1 MGGKRMEVRVLN
13 AVAAVGRFEKDY
25 LRVHTCSDPEN
36 GTVTLATI
44 ERITDKTVAATS
56 TTTRVRT
63 LVERRPMSTHS
74 ALELATSYAERKQI
88 PVVYTQATA
97 DDRHAA

>member
-1 MGGKRMEVRVLN
+1 MEVRVLN
-13 AVAAVGRFEKDY
+13 ARPAVGRPERDY

-36 GTVTLATI
+36 DTVTLATI
-44 ERITDKTVAATS
+44 ERVTDKTVQAKS

-63 LVERRPMSTHS
+63 LVERRPMSPHA

-88 PVVYTQATA
+88 PVVYAGPTT
-97 DDRHAA
+97 DDRRAA

>member
-1 MGGKRMEVRVLN
+1 MEVRVLN
-13 AVAAVGRFEKDY
+13 AVPAVGRFEKDY
-25 LRVHTCSDPEN
+25 LRVHTCADAED

-44 ERITDKTVAATS
+44 ERFTDKTVAAKS

-63 LVERRPMSTHS
+63 LVERQPMSTHS
-74 ALELATSYAERKQI
+74 ALELATRYAERKQI
-88 PVVYTQATA
+88 PVVYTHATT